1 MLEKMIR
8 RGLIAVAIASIAGLG
23 SVIAQ
28 QPLAGIQISLAEVC
42 HFGVLVM
49 NPHGDA
55 PDYDVSLTD
64 DGKVVY
70 RARRGM
76 AELSSL
82 QYRVTPDDVR
92 TLATEFE
99 QAGFFELAPRYN
111 GGPDHGCDVTV
122 TLAAGPRQHVVRS
135 SLSVAPDPLARLV
148 RRVEAVARVDRFYQ
162 KADAGSDPSRPSLDL
177 GVFDNLL
184 ERITWLW
191 PQARELQDRLKAT
204 EVSTP
209 EAAERLAWS
218 AFNGRS
224 GGVRSDEVVQLSGL
238 YEVGRAIEGF
248 ADPQDL
254 VWEARLWRGTGIS
267 DVIWVSTRTGAVLR
281 WAPAGVTRAPASRVP
296 RVPH

>member
-8 RGLIAVAIASIAGLG
+8 RALITMAIASIAGLG

-28 QPLAGIQISLAEVC
+28 QPLAGIQISMAEEC
-42 HFGVLVM
+42 HSDILVM
-49 NPHGDA
+49 NPHGG
-55 PDYDVSLTD
+55 PPNYDVLLTD

-82 QYRVTPDDVR
+82 QYAVTPDDVR
-92 TLATEFE
+92 KLATEFE
-99 QAGFFELAPRYN
+99 QAGFFELAPRYR

-122 TLAAGPRQHVVRS
+122 TLTAGPRQHVVRS
-135 SLSVAPDPLARLV
+135 SLSVAPDTLARLV
-148 RRVEAVARVDRFYQ
+148 RRVEAIARVDRFYQ
-162 KADAGSDPSRPSLDL
+162 KADAGSDPSVDL

-254 VWEARLWRGTGIS
+254 VWEARLWRGAGIS
-267 DVIWVSTRTGAVLR
+267 DLMWISTRTGAVLR
-281 WAPAGVTRAPASRVP
+281 WAPAGVTMP
-296 RVPH
+296 

>member
-1 MLEKMIR
+1 MTK
-8 RGLIAVAIASIAGLG
+8 RGLIAAAIAWIAGRG

-28 QPLAGIQISLAEVC
+28 QPFAGVQISLAEAC
-42 HFGVLVM
+42 HSGVGVM
-49 NPHGDA
+49 NPHGSD

-70 RARRGM
+70 RARSGM

-82 QYRVTPDDVR
+82 QYQVTPDDVR
-92 TLATEFE
+92 KLAAEFE
-99 QAGFFELAPRYN
+99 QVGFFELAPRYY

-122 TLAAGPRQHVVRS
+122 TLAAGPRQHVVHS
-135 SLSVAPDPLARLV
+135 SLSVAPDTLVRLV
-148 RRVEAVARVDRFYQ
+148 RRVEAVARIERFYQ

-184 ERITWLW
+184 ERITWVW
-191 PQARELQDRLKAT
+191 PQARQLKDRLKAT

-209 EAAERLAWS
+209 EVAERLAWS

-254 VWEARLWRGTGIS
+254 VWEARLWRGAGTTDLIWIS
-267 DVIWVSTRTGAVLR
+267 TKTGAVLS
-281 WAPAGVTRAPASRVP
+281 WAPARVTRAPASSVP
-296 RVPH
+296 QLPH

>member
-1 MLEKMIR
+1 MIR
-8 RGLIAVAIASIAGLG
+8 RRLIAVAIAWIAGLG

-28 QPLAGIQISLAEVC
+28 QPLAGIQISLAEAC
-42 HFGVLVM
+42 HSGVGVM
-49 NPHGDA
+49 NPHDSD
-55 PDYDVSLTD
+55 PDYDVLLSD

-70 RARRGM
+70 RARSGM

-82 QYRVTPDDVR
+82 QYQVTPDDVR
-92 TLATEFE
+92 KLAAEFE
-99 QAGFFELAPRYN
+99 QVGFFELAPRYY

-135 SLSVAPDPLARLV
+135 SLSVAPDTLARLV
-148 RRVEAVARVDRFYQ
+148 RRVKAVARVERFYQ

-184 ERITWLW
+184 ERITWAW
-191 PQARELQDRLKAT
+191 PQARQLQDRLKAT
-204 EVSTP
+204 DVSTP

-238 YEVGRAIEGF
+238 YEVGRAIDGF

-254 VWEARLWRGTGIS
+254 VWEARLWRGAGTSDLIWIS
-267 DVIWVSTRTGAVLR
+267 TKTGAVLS
-281 WAPAGVTRAPASRVP
+281 WAPAGVTRAPASSVP
-296 RVPH
+296 QLPH